1 MKSLKDYSLN
11 LDESTYHSYDAW
23 SYSKIAKYAKDGF
36 SAIANMDKPTSPTPS
51 MEFGSLF
58 DAMITRAEEVTSLY
72 QIVDDDVPP
81 SEKAVIEYLAR
92 ANEAKTL
99 SEISDVQL
107 QTAFELCKYHTN
119 WKFDTCKQKLLNYQ
133 DYYRILKSGKK
144 LISKEDWDDAYEMY
158 HAFQYSPY
166 LNDLFGKR
174 STDKVEYLYQTQ
186 YAVPYTLPSG
196 KTVRVKIMP
205 DLIKVNHEDKTI
217 QLVDLKTSSDPA
229 WNFQDNFIK
238 FAYYIQAKLYSD
250 VIEIIKD
257 RDADLQ
263 EYYILPYLF
272 TDISRTDKIPVT
284 YTYDQNAE
292 SQRNGFSF
300 SKGDKVYSYKSWQTL
315 LDEILSY
322 KEIDAK
328 VPAHIKLEEA
338 NNLLD
343 ILNLSM
349 KQ

>member
-11 LDESTYHSYDAW
+11 LEESAYHAYDAW

-36 SAIANMDKPTSPTPS
+36 TAIVNMDKPSSPTPS

-58 DAMITRAEEVTSLY
+58 DAMITRTMDVMNLY
-72 QIVDDDVPP
+72 QIVDNDVPP
-81 SEKAVIEYLAR
+81 SEKAVVEYLANTNTSSSLNDIQ
-92 ANEAKTL
+92 NE
-99 SEISDVQL
+99 QF
-107 QTAFELCKYHTN
+107 QTAFDICKYHTN
-119 WKFDTCKQKLLNYQ
+119 WKFDTCKQKILNY
-133 DYYRILKSGKK
+133 DNYYKILKSGKK
-144 LISKEDWDDAYEMY
+144 LVSKEDWDDAYEMY
-158 HAFQYSPY
+158 HAFKSSPY
-166 LNDLFGKR
+166 LNDLFGR
-174 STDKVEYLYQTQ
+174 QNTDTVEYLYQTQ
-186 YAVPYTLPSG
+186 YVVPYTLPSG
-196 KTVRVKIMP
+196 RTVQVKIMP
-205 DLIKVNHEDKTI
+205 DLIKVDHKAKTI

-229 WNFQDNFIK
+229 WNFQDNFVR

-257 RDADLQ
+257 HDADLQ

-292 SQRNGFSF
+292 SQRDGFSF
-300 SKGDKVYSYKSWQTL
+300 TKGDKVYSYKSWQIL

-322 KEIDAK
+322 KEVDAK

-343 ILNLSM
+343 ILNLSTRL
-349 KQ
+349 